1 MSKMK
6 KTFMPPS
13 DDQSN
18 RHASRLS
25 SMGLIALSI
34 PDLKVVGLNRSMS
47 TMLGKTAAFF
57 KEKGFAH
64 AFVEMGG
71 RLYHPDQTPLTSDQL
86 TQLILSSL
94 QSSFQSIDLIFQ
106 LPGQEPHK
114 ALIMPHYIFERED
127 PATIICLFSDLSLVG
142 DEVPVDL
149 QEMHE
154 LQKAFKKKTGDL
166 KSINAQLEAMYNASS
181 ESIWVLNGDGSVVS
195 INKAGE
201 TLLGVRAEE
210 VVGKRVEELVAAGFI
225 DQSVT
230 RQVLE
235 TGRQVSL
242 LQSNRKTG
250 KQLLVTGT
258 PVFGE
263 NGNISMVIVNEQDMT
278 QLTKL
283 QEQLQRVKEEKN
295 RINTELNQLSLQ
307 GLKENEIIAHSKEM
321 QDLLVVCRKLADMNV
336 SSILIMGES
345 GTGKGLLAKYIHNCN
360 GLLKGPLVKINCAA
374 VPEALLEAELFGYEP
389 GAFTGAKNEG
399 KIGLFEAAKNGT
411 LFLDEIGELSLP
423 LQAKLLTC
431 LEEREIMHIGG
442 LKPIK
447 INCCIIAATNEDLER
462 KVAAKQFR
470 QDLYF
475 RLNAFPL
482 TIPPLRHRA
491 EDILELT
498 LHFLDKYNRA
508 YNRTCL
514 ISVMELNRIQA
525 YDFPGNV
532 RELKNCIR
540 RAVVMAEENSLE
552 RVVGSPGASQ
562 TSAEKKGQ
570 GDLTKGF
577 NQQVSDFEKQ
587 LLGDALKKWA
597 TTRALAAGLC
607 MTQSQ
612 VVRKLKK
619 YGLSHL
625 LAQKM

>member
-1 MSKMK
+1 MS
-6 KTFMPPS
+6 PL

-18 RHASRLS
+18 SRTSWLS
-25 SMGLIALSI
+25 SMGIIALSM
-34 PDLKVVGLNRSMS
+34 PDLKVVGLNRPMAE
-47 TMLGKTAAFF
+47 MIGKTAAFF
-57 KEKGFAH
+57 KGKGFAD
-64 AFVEMGG
+64 ALAEMGG
-71 RLYHPDQTPLTSDQL
+71 RLSLPDQPSLSPDQL
-86 TQLILSSL
+86 NQQIISSV
-94 QSSFQSIDLIFQ
+94 QSSAQGVALIVQ
-106 LPGQEPHK
+106 LPGQASHK
-114 ALIMPHYIFERED
+114 ALMVPLHIFERQED
-127 PATIICLFSDLSLVG
+127 PAIIVCLFHDLGLAG
-142 DEVPVDL
+142 AEMPLDL
-149 QEMHE
+149 QGMHE
-154 LQKAFKKKTGDL
+154 LQKAFRKKSGDL

-181 ESIWVLNGDGSVVS
+181 ESIWVLSGNGSVVS

-230 RQVLE
+230 RQVLD

-242 LQSNRKTG
+242 LQSTRKTG

-258 PVFGE
+258 PVFDE
-263 NGNISMVIVNEQDMT
+263 NGNISMVIVNERDMT
-278 QLTKL
+278 RLTKL

-307 GLKENEIIAHSKEM
+307 GLKENEIIAHAKEM

-360 GLLKGPLVKINCAA
+360 ALLKGPLVKINCAA
-374 VPEALLEAELFGYEP
+374 VPETLLEAELFGYEP

-447 INCCIIAATNEDLER
+447 INCSIIAATNEDLER

-482 TIPPLRHRA
+482 TIPPLRHRP
-491 EDILELT
+491 EDIMELT

-508 YNRTCL
+508 YNRACL
-514 ISVMELNRIQA
+514 IPGAELNRIQA
-525 YDFPGNV
+525 YQFPGNV

-540 RAVVMAEENSLE
+540 RAVVMAEKNTLE
-552 RVVGSPGASQ
+552 GIVGNPVSKISSHAG
-562 TSAEKKGQ
+562 TGKKGLGGLQ
-570 GDLTKGF
+570 NGF
-577 NQQVSDFEKQ
+577 NRQVADFEKQ
-587 LLGDALKKWA
+587 LLVSALEKWG
-597 TTRALAAGLC
+597 TTRALATGLD

>member
-1 MSKMK
+1 
-6 KTFMPPS
+6 MPPS

-18 RHASRLS
+18 SHTAWLS
-25 SMGLIALSI
+25 SMGIIVLSI

-47 TMLGKTAAFF
+47 AMVGRTTAFF
-57 KEKGFAH
+57 KGKSVAH
-64 AFVEMGG
+64 AFAEMGG
-71 RLYHPDQTPLTSDQL
+71 RLYNPDQTPLAQDQL
-86 TQLILSSL
+86 NQRILSSVH
-94 QSSFQSIDLIFQ
+94 SSSQGIDLIFQ

-114 ALIMPHYIFERED
+114 ALIMPHHLFEREKG
-127 PATIICLFSDLSLVG
+127 PKTIICLFHDLGLVG
-142 DEVPVDL
+142 AELPVDL
-149 QEMHE
+149 QEMYE
-154 LQKAFKKKTGDL
+154 LQKAFRKKTGDL
-166 KSINAQLEAMYNASS
+166 KTINAQLEAMYNASS
-181 ESIWVLNGDGSVVS
+181 ESIWVLSGNGSVVS

-201 TLLGVRAEE
+201 ALLGVRAEE
-210 VVGKRVEELVAAGFI
+210 VVGKSVDELVAAGFI

-242 LQSNRKTG
+242 LQSTRKTG

-258 PVFGE
+258 PVFDE
-263 NGNISMVIVNEQDMT
+263 NNNISMVIVNEQDMT

-295 RINTELNQLSLQ
+295 RINAELNLLSLE

-321 QDLLVVCRKLADMNV
+321 QDLLVACRKLADMNV

-360 GLLKGPLVKINCAA
+360 TLLTGPLVKINCAA
-374 VPEALLEAELFGYEP
+374 VPETLLEAELFGYEP

-431 LEEREIMHIGG
+431 LEEKEIMHIGG

-447 INCCIIAATNEDLER
+447 IHCSIIAATNEDLDG
-462 KVAAKQFR
+462 KVGAKQFR

-482 TIPPLRHRA
+482 TIPPLRHRP
-491 EDILELT
+491 EDIMELT
-498 LHFLDKYNRA
+498 LHFLNKYNHAYKRA
-508 YNRTCL
+508 CV
-514 ISVMELNRIQA
+514 ISAMELNRIQA
-525 YDFPGNV
+525 YGFPGNV

-552 RVVGSPGASQ
+552 GVVGSPVPKGLSQAGAGK
-562 TSAEKKGQ
+562 TGHN
-570 GDLTKGF
+570 DLRKGF
-577 NQQVSDFEKQ
+577 NQQVADFEKQ
-587 LLGDALKKWA
+587 LLVTALKDWT
-597 TTRALAAGLC
+597 TTRALAAGLD

-619 YGLSHL
+619 YGLSRL
-625 LAQKM
+625 LAQNV